1 MDDGLTCGG
10 IYRGGRVHAFLCGEC
25 RGANEFWVS
34 LIEKAYTKL
43 YGSHSS
49 KARGFFDD
57 SLVDLTGLT
66 SKKIVIDSDKMK
78 NKN

>member
-1 MDDGLTCGG
+1 MSWYEWILGFFNRKGL
-10 IYRGGRVHAFLCGEC
+10 YS
-25 RGANEFWVS
+25 NEFWVS